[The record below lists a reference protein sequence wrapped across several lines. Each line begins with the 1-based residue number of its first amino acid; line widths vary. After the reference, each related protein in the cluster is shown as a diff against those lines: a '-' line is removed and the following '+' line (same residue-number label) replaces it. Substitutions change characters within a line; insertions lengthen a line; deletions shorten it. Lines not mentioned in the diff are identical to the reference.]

1 LFDEE
6 EEEEVQTFVTGTI
19 APEFLERYVSR
30 RANKICNG
38 L

>member
-1 LFDEE
+1 LFDD

-19 APEFLERYVSR
+19 APEFLERYVPR
-30 RANKICNG
+30 RAKQN